1 MINVIGVCLVHNRLL
16 YLNSGQCEIFA
27 IILFVIF
34 IGEEL
39 TVFGFVR
46 EEYEKNFDNH

>member
-1 MINVIGVCLVHNRLL
+1 MTNVIRVCLVHNRLL